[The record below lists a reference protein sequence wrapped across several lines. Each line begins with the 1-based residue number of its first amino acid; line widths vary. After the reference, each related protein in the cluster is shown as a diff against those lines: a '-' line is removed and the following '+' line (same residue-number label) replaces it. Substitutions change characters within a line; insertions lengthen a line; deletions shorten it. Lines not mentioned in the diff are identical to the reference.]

1 MYGGN
6 GNGKIPPSKDS
17 KRPQAEKQDSKPQID
32 INEIDLEKVEIF

>member
-17 KRPQAEKQDSKPQID
+17 KRLQAEKRDSKHQID
-32 INEIDLEKVEIF
+32 FNDIDLEKVEIF